1 MSSVG
6 SSWDWKCRMITLSSL
21 SGLLNTS
28 RWAPALYCAP
38 CSTVATRRAT
48 APGLTVPNPARQPR
62 VRQMCRRPD
71 PERVLDVVG
80 QELEISVSGAEG
92 QTDPRLQNHGIEA
105 RSLPA
110 GCNPGVTVDLLRY
123 VRWATRA
130 CSLSASS
137 AIFAFSTGSI
147 FRLVFRVIVRS
158 V

>member
-1 MSSVG
+1 MLDRGDPAGNRARPHGSQSSTAAA
-6 SSWDWKCRMITLSSL
+6 S
-21 SGLLNTS
+21 
-28 RWAPALYCAP
+28 
-38 CSTVATRRAT
+38 
-48 APGLTVPNPARQPR
+48 APGWK
-62 VRQMCRRPD
+62 MCRRPD
-71 PERVLDVVG
+71 PERVFDVVG